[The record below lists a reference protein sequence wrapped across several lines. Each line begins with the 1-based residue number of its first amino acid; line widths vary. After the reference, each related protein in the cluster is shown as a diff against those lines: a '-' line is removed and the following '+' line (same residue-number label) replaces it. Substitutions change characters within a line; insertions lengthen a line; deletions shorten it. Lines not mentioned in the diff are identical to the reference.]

1 MLNNNHLIIS
11 LHLKPAI
18 HDPDTSFA
26 DPVTFFMSDVLIFVP
41 SIKNKYSEMETKKVW
56 FVTGA
61 SKGLGFELVKKL
73 LSEGYR
79 VAATSRTVGSLAAS
93 FGEASEQFLP
103 LGMNITDNNDVKYS
117 LARTVEHFGKVDVIV
132 NNAGYGQLGT
142 LEELTD
148 EEARANFDVNVFG
161 SLNVIRNAMPY
172 LRKQQSGNIFNI
184 SSIGGYA
191 GNFPG
196 WGIYCSTKFAVAG
209 FTEALAEE
217 AKAFGI
223 HATVVYPGYFRTDFL
238 TRESA
243 KTPAYTIEAYE
254 SARNSEQA
262 HLKEINGNQPNDP
275 VKAAD
280 ALIALS
286 KEQDPP
292 VHFLLGI
299 ETNEFLTNKIEAMTK
314 DAQNWKSL
322 TESTAL

>member
-1 MLNNNHLIIS
+1 
-11 LHLKPAI
+11 
-18 HDPDTSFA
+18 
-26 DPVTFFMSDVLIFVP
+26 
-41 SIKNKYSEMETKKVW
+41 METKKVW

-73 LSEGYR
+73 LSEGFR
-79 VAATSRTVGSLAAS
+79 VAATSRTVASLAAS
-93 FGEASEQFLP
+93 FGETSENFLP
-103 LGMNITDNNDVKYS
+103 LAMNITDNEDVKLS
-117 LARTVEHFGKVDVIV
+117 LAKTVEHFGNVDVIV

-148 EEARANFDVNVFG
+148 EEAKANFEVNVFG
-161 SLNVIRNAMPY
+161 RLLVIRNAMPY
-172 LRKQQSGNIFNI
+172 LREQQSGNIFNI

-217 AKAFGI
+217 AKPFGI

-238 TRESA
+238 TQDSA
-243 KTPAYTIEAYE
+243 KTPAQSIEAYE

-262 HLKEINGNQPNDP
+262 HLNEINGNQPNDP

-286 KEQDPP
+286 KEQNPP

-299 ETNEFLTNKIEAMTK
+299 ETQEFLNHKIDAITN
-314 DAQNWKSL
+314 DAKAWEHL
-322 TESTAL
+322 TNSTAI

>member
-1 MLNNNHLIIS
+1 
-11 LHLKPAI
+11 
-18 HDPDTSFA
+18 
-26 DPVTFFMSDVLIFVP
+26 
-41 SIKNKYSEMETKKVW
+41 METKKVW

-73 LSEGYR
+73 LSEGFR
-79 VAATSRTVGSLAAS
+79 VAATSRSVDALVAS
-93 FGEASEQFLP
+93 FGETSENFLP
-103 LGMNITDNNDVKYS
+103 LGMDITDNDDVKSS
-117 LARTVEHFGKVDVIV
+117 LAGTVAHFGNVDVIV
-132 NNAGYGQLGT
+132 NNAGYAQIGT

-148 EEARANFDVNVFG
+148 EEAKANFDVNVFG

-172 LRKQQSGNIFNI
+172 LRGQQSGNIFNI

-217 AKAFGI
+217 AKAFGV

-238 TRESA
+238 SKESA
-243 KTPAYTIEAYE
+243 KTPAHTIEAYE

-262 HLKEINGNQPNDP
+262 HLNDINGSQPNDP
-275 VKAAD
+275 VKAAE
-280 ALIALS
+280 ALIELS
-286 KEQDPP
+286 KAQQPP

-299 ETNEFLTNKIEAMTK
+299 ETHEFLNNKMAAMKK
-314 DAQNWKSL
+314 DAENWKRL
-322 TESTAL
+322 TESTAI